1 MAIWRRFLSVGVA
14 SFGVMNSGGNDEV
27 DAVFDDLDAVL
38 ARARALP
45 VDAMNIRQQLA
56 MLERC

>member
-1 MAIWRRFLSVGVA
+1 MS
-14 SFGVMNSGGNDEV
+14 SGGNDEV

-56 MLERC
+56 MLERCEKVRRQLPALEHPLIN